1 MAPTEVDLNQNL
13 KKKRGRKKGSK
24 NRPKD
29 VIMKEKLK
37 RSKSEN
43 GEKKIKKQKFISR
56 YGAGGIYGAEFAA
69 RRNV

>member
-1 MAPTEVDLNQNL
+1 MAPTEVDLNQNP

-43 GEKKIKKQKFISR
+43 GENKAKNKNFNT
-56 YGAGGIYGAEFAA
+56 F
-69 RRNV
+69 